1 MKRITMYKVAELFAQ
16 AYGTCA
22 TVEKGIHGFLCTGIF
37 PFNADMFSNE
47 DFAPASVSELD
58 LEAASVMAAVEST
71 PEASVKEQPS
81 ETPKSSD
88 L

>member
-1 MKRITMYKVAELFAQ
+1 
-16 AYGTCA
+16 
-22 TVEKGIHGFLCTGIF
+22 
-37 PFNADMFSNE
+37 MFYDE